1 MSGPLFTFRLIPL
14 ISTELAHRGVECADL
29 LLEAGVPLE
38 AQRGEITAPLAR
50 IQAFLELAS
59 ARLGDELLGLTLA
72 RLVPAGAY
80 AIAEFLVR
88 SAPTVEVALR
98 TMCDVSPLINTSLRF
113 EFEADNDE
121 GRLHLSLV
129 GQRDTL
135 GRHLNE
141 YTLAY
146 VARQLGSMVDGGMTP
161 TSVWFSHSRDQ
172 HQETIAEAFGCE
184 VRYGARDCVIAFPRE
199 TLGRGARTSDPPLF
213 AFLLDQARTQLARIG
228 SNDVVSQVMN
238 VIDVRLARG
247 DVGAAAVAE
256 AMATTVRSMQRHL
269 GEAGTTYR
277 EVLDHVR
284 QRRLEELRRGG
295 IAEPEIA
302 RELGFSDTK
311 SLRRAL
317 KRA

>member
-1 MSGPLFTFRLIPL
+1 MGGPLFTFRLIPL
-14 ISTELAHRGVECADL
+14 LSSQLAQRGIECADL
-29 LLEAGVPLE
+29 LLEAGLPLE
-38 AQRGEITAPLAR
+38 AQRGEVTAPLPR
-50 IQAFLELAS
+50 IQHFLELAS
-59 ARLGDELLGLTLA
+59 ERLGDELLGLTLS
-72 RLVPAGAY
+72 RIVPPGAY

-88 SAPTVEVALR
+88 SAPNVEIALQTV
-98 TMCDVSPLINTSLRF
+98 TNVSALINTSLRF
-113 EFEADNDE
+113 EYASDDAEA
-121 GRLHLSLV
+121 RLHLSLV

-141 YTLAY
+141 YTIAY
-146 VARQLGSMVDGGMTP
+146 IARQFHAMVEGGLRP
-161 TSVWFSHSRDQ
+161 SQVWFSHTRENHTDK
-172 HQETIAEAFGCE
+172 IAEALGCS
-184 VRYGARDCVIAFPRE
+184 VRFGARDCGLAFPRSA
-199 TLGRGARTSDPPLF
+199 LHCSARTSDPPLF
-213 AFLLDQARTQLARIG
+213 AFLLDQAHTQLARIG
-228 SNDVVSQVMN
+228 SNDVVSQVIR

-247 DVGAAAVAE
+247 DVGAAAVAQ

-295 IAEPEIA
+295 AAEPDIA